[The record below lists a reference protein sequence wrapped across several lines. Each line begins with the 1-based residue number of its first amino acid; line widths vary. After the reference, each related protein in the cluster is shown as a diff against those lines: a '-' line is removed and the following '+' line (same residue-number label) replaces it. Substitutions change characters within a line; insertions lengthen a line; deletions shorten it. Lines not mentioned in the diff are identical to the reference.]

1 MSSETKVSPEDP
13 GAGPGP
19 ASLVS
24 FDFKS
29 FPWWLVML
37 AGIIVAMAVSIAQ
50 NPDYNEAF
58 RSILPW
64 PLIQDTVEN
73 GEVVGR
79 GVVWTRGIFLTLTLT
94 VASFVVSMFLGLFI
108 GLGRIAGVE
117 RGAAQARGPIRG
129 FFTSLIRNVS
139 TLYIE
144 FVRGIPMLVFIFV
157 IAQVATPS
165 FADLITDNTAF
176 ELSTRDIGEVYRA
189 GQLLSLFYAAFI
201 AEVFRAG
208 IQSVP
213 IGQIEAGRAIGLSGF
228 AIMRK
233 VVLPQAIRNML
244 ACVGQ
249 RPHQLDEGH
258 LARLGAGRAGTHA
271 DGSPVHRLD
280 VSISRR
286 LSHPDC
292 HVRDDDARL
301 ESLAALVRETN
312 RDSRTV
318 NGHLPN
324 RRLARPRGACRATRR
339 HQHAVVVCERSWPL

>member
-189 GQLLSLFYAAFI
+189 GAALSLFYAAFI

-244 ACVGQ
+244 PALGNDLISLMKDTSLVSVLAVRELTQ
-249 RPHQLDEGH
+249 M
-258 LARLGAGRAGTHA
+258 ARLYTGSTFRFREGFLILTVMYVTMTLGLSLLLRWYEKRIAIPGR
-271 DGSPVHRLD
+271 
-280 VSISRR
+280 
-286 LSHPDC
+286 
-292 HVRDDDARL
+292 
-301 ESLAALVRETN
+301 
-312 RDSRTV
+312 
-318 NGHLPN
+318 
-324 RRLARPRGACRATRR
+324 
-339 HQHAVVVCERSWPL
+339 